1 MRRKD
6 KEIKEKSQVEQ
17 VIQAARVCHLALA
30 DNGQPYVVPLNFGY
44 RDGVVYFHS
53 AREGRKID
61 MLKANPRVCLAFSSP
76 GDLVQGDTACKWGQL
91 FESVIAFGKARLV
104 EDEDE
109 RRAGLDAIMAQY
121 GGPEGE
127 YPESKLKITAVI
139 AVTINEMTGKRSG

>member
-6 KEIKEKSQVEQ
+6 KEIKDKGQVEQ
-17 VIQAARVCHLALA
+17 IVKNAQVCHLALA

-61 MLKANPRVCLAFSSP
+61 MLKANPRVCLAFSNP
-76 GDLVQGDTACKWGQL
+76 GAIVQGETSCKWGQE
-91 FESVIAFGKARLV
+91 FESVIAFGEARV
-104 EDEDE
+104 IEDEAGK
-109 RRAGLDAIMAQY
+109 RAGLDAIMAQY
-121 GGPEGE
+121 GGPEGDH
-127 YPESKLKITAVI
+127 PDNKVKITAVI